1 MAIEFTDGKYVDENG
16 KVTLD
21 PTVYKDWQIAEEA
34 EKALPSVDYF
44 REKLG
49 LLPDEIIPYGKTPK
63 LDFIKIMN
71 RLKDKP
77 DAVARNLQ
85 GEILAM
91 IQKSGL
97 RIVAMKMIRLT
108 RAQAEAFYEVHKE
121 RPFYGE
127 LVEYMISGPV
137 VCSVLEGED
146 AIASYRALMGAT
158 NPANAAEGTIRR
170 LYAQSVQANAVHGSD
185 APETA
190 AREVA
195 FFFSRTE
202 IVG

>member
-1 MAIEFTDGKYVDENG
+1 MPQLRSGLRNAAFPVCAPAGKRAGTGFFAAFPGRAFGSFSFPVGGRKAFAPKRQDGG
-16 KVTLD
+16 FPMIQQTL
-21 PTVYKDWQIAEEA
+21 
-34 EKALPSVDYF
+34 S
-44 REKLG
+44 
-49 LLPDEIIPYGKTPK
+49 II
-63 LDFIKIMN
+63 
-71 RLKDKP
+71 KP

-121 RPFYGE
+121 RPFYAD
-127 LVEYMISGPV
+127 LVEYMTSGPV
-137 VCSVLEGED
+137 VCSVLEGEN
-146 AIASYRALMGAT
+146 AIAAYRALMGAT

-170 LYAQSVQANAVHGSD
+170 LYAESVQANAVHGSD